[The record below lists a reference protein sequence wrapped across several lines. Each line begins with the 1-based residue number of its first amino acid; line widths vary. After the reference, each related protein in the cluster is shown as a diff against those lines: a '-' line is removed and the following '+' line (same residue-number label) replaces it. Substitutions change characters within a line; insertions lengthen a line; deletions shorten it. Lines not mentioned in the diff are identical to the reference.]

1 MSFFDGFADEL
12 LKMAQDDDILG
23 SSLIK
28 TPSKK
33 SLQAQARPKKFVQ
46 KKSPSLAFGQKKTFV
61 PGMSQKQV
69 KEWDKKSRMPA
80 PKVQRFNFKNP

>member
-1 MSFFDGFADEL
+1 
-12 LKMAQDDDILG
+12 MAQDDDILG

-33 SLQAQARPKKFVQ
+33 NLAAQAQPKKFVQ
-46 KKSPSLAFGQKKTFV
+46 KKSPSLVLEKKKTFV
-61 PGMSQKQV
+61 PGMSQNQV
-69 KEWDKKSRMPA
+69 KEWDRKSRMPA